1 MISSEER
8 KANLK
13 RLINNKGKSVAEFC
27 RENDLDPSYISQ
39 LLNGHRNIG
48 EKAARKI
55 EEKANLKKGILDE
68 TNNNSE
74 QTTPTKEHRI
84 PVIGMAQLGDG
95 GHWLAYDHPDSYV
108 QWYSDD
114 PNAYA
119 VQGIGDSMQPRIK
132 HKEFVIIEPNHPI
145 MNGDEVFVV
154 TVDGRRMVKIYSY
167 TKDDR
172 VHLESENK
180 EHEKIILDKSEV
192 LFMHYVTGIAKSSK
206 MFV

>member
-1 MISSEER
+1 MNTLGKRIAIAREKLGLNQSELARHLDVTPQAVQKWEADGSKPR
-8 KANLK
+8 DKA
-13 RLINNKGKSVAEFC
+13 I
-27 RENDLDPSYISQ
+27 DLMTSKLGVTKQ
-39 LLNGHRNIG
+39 WLLLGNADLY
-48 EKAARKI
+48 E
-55 EEKANLKKGILDE
+55 
-68 TNNNSE
+68 E
-74 QTTPTKEHRI
+74 QTAPIKGHRI
-84 PVIGMAQLGDG
+84 PIVGMAQLGDG

-132 HKEFVIIEPNHPI
+132 HKEFVIIEPSHPI

-180 EHEKIILDKSEV
+180 EHEKIILDKSEM
-192 LFMHYVTGIAKSSK
+192 LFMHYVAGIAKSSK
-206 MFV
+206 MYV

>member
-1 MISSEER
+1 MKTIGTLIKEARERAGLTQPQLASLCGWESQGRVSNYEKDIRQPKIEDLKKLALVLKVSMSELIGEEL
-8 KANLK
+8 ASNLK
-13 RLINNKGKSVAEFC
+13 NN
-27 RENDLDPSYISQ
+27 
-39 LLNGHRNIG
+39 
-48 EKAARKI
+48 
-55 EEKANLKKGILDE
+55 
-68 TNNNSE
+68 TN
-74 QTTPTKEHRI
+74 RI
-84 PVIGMAQLGDG
+84 PIVGMAQLGDG

-132 HKEFVIIEPNHPI
+132 HKEFVIIEPSHPI

-206 MFV
+206 MYV

>member
-1 MISSEER
+1 MKTIGTLIKEARERAGLTQPQLASLCGWDSQGRVSNYEKDIRQPKIEDIKKLALVLKVSMSE
-8 KANLK
+8 L
-13 RLINNKGKSVAEFC
+13 
-27 RENDLDPSYISQ
+27 
-39 LLNGHRNIG
+39 IG
-48 EKAARKI
+48 EESLSI
-55 EEKANLKKGILDE
+55 N
-68 TNNNSE
+68 
-74 QTTPTKEHRI
+74 TKSNRI

-119 VQGIGDSMQPRIK
+119 VQGIGDSMEPRIK
-132 HKEFVIIEPNHPI
+132 HKEFVIVEPNHLV

-154 TVDGRRMVKIYSY
+154 TIDGRRMVKTYSY

-172 VHLESENK
+172 IHLESENQ
-180 EHEKIILDKSEV
+180 EHEKIVLDKTDV
-192 LFMHYVTGIAKSSK
+192 LFMHYVAGIAKASK